1 MRFMGWVDQ
10 REAEFD
16 RVRSE
21 AIRVVKARLEE
32 AGLTLPSPEYLVQLG
47 REGAAPPGAGTPASE
62 PTEAAA
68 PSAAEEPV
76 PDVTPADI
84 EVDHSV
90 DEQIEADRRTSGEED
105 LLDRKPGGA

>member
-1 MRFMGWVDQ
+1 
-10 REAEFD
+10 
-16 RVRSE
+16 
-21 AIRVVKARLEE
+21 VVKARLEE

-47 REGAAPPGAGTPASE
+47 REGAAPPGAETPASE

-68 PSAAEEPV
+68 PV
-76 PDVTPADI
+76 PEVTPADV

-105 LLDRKPGGA
+105 LLDRKAPEGA